1 MTLRVALLIAIA
13 IVPYTALGQPAG
25 DGAAPTSTSAPATSA
40 EFQAFATRLEQKIG
54 RTFDDHE
61 ARLKALENKAAA
73 MSDVVEGS
81 RQALDQIA
89 KSDKNGKSY
98 LRIDASHEPTRLEL
112 RDAIEKS
119 TPERGTVMLNNKT
132 SYTQSVSVNGVT
144 YEVVANSKRAID
156 VPYRGFDVTTSS
168 NRTLHWDFQFP
179 KATRVVDIDY
189 VTSPAPTIAS
199 TSNYA
204 MQQMH

>member
-1 MTLRVALLIAIA
+1 MKR
-13 IVPYTALGQPAG
+13 
-25 DGAAPTSTSAPATSA
+25 DSK
-40 EFQAFATRLEQKIG
+40 R
-54 RTFDDHE
+54 
-61 ARLKALENKAAA
+61 LENKAAA

-89 KSDKNGKSY
+89 KTDKNGKSF

-132 SYTQSVSVNGVT
+132 PYTQSVSVNGVT

-179 KATRVVDIDY
+179 KNTRVVDIDY
-189 VTSPAPTIAS
+189 VASPPCPPSCQRAITRCNKCNKRLRCNEPPSQAGLNS
-199 TSNYA
+199 GEFSY
-204 MQQMH
+204 

>member
-1 MTLRVALLIAIA
+1 MTLRAALLFTIAF
-13 IVPYTALGQPAG
+13 VPYTALGEQPVG
-25 DGAAPTSTSAPATSA
+25 TAAPPATTADLES
-40 EFQAFATRLEQKIG
+40 FAMRIEGKIEQK
-54 RTFDDHE
+54 FKDHE
-61 ARLKALENKAAA
+61 ARIKALEDKAAT

-81 RQALDQIA
+81 RQALDQLA
-89 KSDKNGKSY
+89 KTDKNGKSY

-132 SYTQSVSVNGVT
+132 PYTQSVSVNGVT
-144 YEVVANSKRAID
+144 YDVIANSKRAID

-179 KATRVVDIDY
+179 KNTRVVDIDY
-189 VTSPAPTIAS
+189 VSSPAD
-199 TSNYA
+199 SNSAPANTYVLNR
-204 MQQMH
+204 